1 VSSSTG
7 TRYFG
12 SNTTGTIW
20 QNTSSLNGMDDTQSP
35 SAGNPIQ

>member
-1 VSSSTG
+1 VSTSTG

-20 QNTSSLNGMDDTQSP
+20 QATSTLSGMNDTATP
-35 SAGNPIQ
+35 SGGTAIQ